1 MADRIK
7 GITVVIGGDTT
18 GLSKALSGVNKQV
31 STTQSSLRNVERL
44 LKMDP
49 GNAVLLE
56 QKQRLLNE
64 TLDATRKKFEEL
76 KRAEE
81 QVKKQFESGE
91 IAREQ
96 YDAFNQ
102 TLEESRIRMERAADA
117 AEKFSASGEK
127 MAAAAGEVKEKADG
141 ISKAFAPATKAIG
154 ALGAAAIA
162 AVPATEDLRAD
173 LSKLDQ
179 NAREA
184 AVGIGVARDA
194 FRDLYVVTGEEDS
207 SVEAVSN
214 LLQAGFTE
222 SNLQAAVEGLAGAV
236 TRFPDTL
243 KVESLADSLQESLAT
258 DNATGQFAELLD
270 RLGVGAENFS
280 DGLAAAGTEA
290 EKQSLVLSTLAH
302 EGLTDTYNAWVDN
315 NEALVKGREANIKF
329 KETLA
334 NLAEQVQPLITK
346 ITELASVFLTWF
358 NDLGDGEQGVV
369 IAMAGIIAA
378 ISPLASMVS
387 SISSILPAFTGLLGG
402 VNIKLLGIS
411 AAIIAI
417 VSLGAALANVWDDM
431 SGMQKAVS
439 VLGLLSA
446 AALTA
451 AIAVGA
457 FQSALTIGLAVAGIV
472 AGIIAVTAAVKSATN
487 EAKSAVSSMN
497 STSRSGG
504 MNIPGF
510 ADGGVVRPNDP
521 FLAMLG
527 DNKREPE
534 VVAPYSTIKKAA
546 ADGYYEIAGRTGAQ
560 RYTGSTR
567 PVNMTMDGVTFARL
581 AMPYMLDELSRRG
594 LRIAEG

>member
-7 GITVVIGGDTT
+7 GITIVIGGDTT
-18 GLSKALSGVNKQV
+18 GLSKALSGVNKQI
-31 STTQSSLRNVERL
+31 STTQSSLKNVERL

-49 GNAVLLE
+49 GNTALLE
-56 QKQRLLNE
+56 QKQRLLND
-64 TLDATRKKFEEL
+64 TLDATKEKFEAL

-102 TLEESRIRMERAADA
+102 TLEESRLRMDRAAEA

-127 MAAAAGEVKEKADG
+127 MAAAAGKVKEEADG

-154 ALGAAAIA
+154 AMGAAAIA

-184 AVGIGVARDA
+184 AVGIGIARDA

-222 SNLQAAVEGLAGAV
+222 SDLQVAVEGLAGAV

-258 DNATGQFAELLD
+258 GNATGQFAELLD

-315 NEALVKGREANIKF
+315 NEALVEGREANIKF

-358 NDLGDGEQGVV
+358 NDLDDGEQGVV
-369 IAMAGIIAA
+369 IAMAGIIGA

-387 SISSILPAFTGLLGG
+387 SISSILPALTGLLDG

-417 VSLGAALANVWDDM
+417 VALGASLADAWDDM
-431 SGMQKAVS
+431 SGIQKAAS
-439 VLGLLSA
+439 AFGMITA

-451 AIAVGA
+451 AVAIGA
-457 FQSALTIGLAVAGIV
+457 FHSAWSLGAAVVGIV
-472 AGIIAVTAAVKSATN
+472 AGLGLVVAMIKSATN
-487 EAKSAVSSMN
+487 EAKSAVDSMN
-497 STSRSGG
+497 STVRSSG

-510 ADGGVVRPNDP
+510 ADGGVVRPNSP

-560 RYTGSTR
+560 RYIGSTR

-581 AMPYMLDELSRRG
+581 SMPYMLDELSRRG
-594 LRIAEG
+594 VRIAEG